1 MVNKRDYSIEEDL
14 KIKELFN
21 KGYTSNEIA
30 KVLNRTKGGIQ
41 KRIQAFKKKNEIEEK
56 KRVMKQF
63 EIREIKKAIN
73 HEGNRFLSNRATI
86 RAGMSAYKKNDMGD
100 LVLDIE
106 KAKNQNFVYS
116 EDMPRKLEN
125 IERREY
131 NKRLT

>member
-1 MVNKRDYSIEEDL
+1 MVNKRDYSTEEDL

>member
-1 MVNKRDYSIEEDL
+1 
-14 KIKELFN
+14 
-21 KGYTSNEIA
+21 
-30 KVLNRTKGGIQ
+30 
-41 KRIQAFKKKNEIEEK
+41 
-56 KRVMKQF
+56 MKQF

-131 NKRLT
+131 NKRFT

>member
-131 NKRLT
+131 NKRFT